1 LKEAK
6 NREKLGQDLSNEKPE
21 GGGSQL
27 GDIVLAMK
35 KLEEEVIA
43 YRQGKRDKKDEG
55 QTKENTQPY
64 FLVDMAGHNQE
75 VDEDENNSQTENV
88 SDNNS
93 SAPVLNSQVISKDK
107 KRFSLTSNLKK
118 WRKSPTHSDESYELQ
133 NQEQIAQTLHVP
145 PYGVPGSSKK

>member
-6 NREKLGQDLSNEKPE
+6 NRKKLGQDLSKEKQE

-43 YRQGKRDKKDEG
+43 YRQGKRDKE
-55 QTKENTQPY
+55 QTKENTRPY
-64 FLVDMAGHNQE
+64 FLIDMAGHNQE

-93 SAPVLNSQVISKDK
+93 SAPVLNSQVINKDK

-118 WRKSPTHSDESYELQ
+118 WRKSPTHSDELYELQ
-133 NQEQIAQTLHVP
+133 NQEQIAQTLHVSL
-145 PYGVPGSSKK
+145 YGTPGSSKK

>member
-1 LKEAK
+1 LKETK
-6 NREKLGQDLSNEKPE
+6 NRKKLGQDLSKEKPE

-43 YRQGKRDKKDEG
+43 YRQGKRDKE
-55 QTKENTQPY
+55 QTKENTRPY
-64 FLVDMAGHNQE
+64 FLIDMAGHNQE

-93 SAPVLNSQVISKDK
+93 SAPVLSSQVINKDK

-118 WRKSPTHSDESYELQ
+118 WRKSPTHSDELYELQ
-133 NQEQIAQTLHVP
+133 NQEQIAQTLHIP
-145 PYGVPGSSKK
+145 PYGIPGSSKN